1 MRPRNAP
8 SPTPAGKHDAPI
20 ALHRPMD
27 SLQCAD
33 IPGNAVVRIVAAE
46 HLIDMVRLISEGQVP
61 HPHLVQQA
69 EKQL

>member
-1 MRPRNAP
+1 
-8 SPTPAGKHDAPI
+8 
-20 ALHRPMD
+20 MD

-33 IPGNAVVRIVAAE
+33 IPANAIVRIMAAE

>member
-1 MRPRNAP
+1 
-8 SPTPAGKHDAPI
+8 
-20 ALHRPMD
+20 MD

-61 HPHLVQQA
+61 HPLHLVQQA
-69 EKQL
+69 C